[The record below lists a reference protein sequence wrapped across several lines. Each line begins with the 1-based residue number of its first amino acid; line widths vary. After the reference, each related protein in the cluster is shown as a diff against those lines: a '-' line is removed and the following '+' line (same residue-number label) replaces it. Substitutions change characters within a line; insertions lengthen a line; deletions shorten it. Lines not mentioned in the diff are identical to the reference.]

1 MARLAKIKTMSG
13 LDIQDLGAN
22 QDFRASWDLQETL
35 VQARRNGE
43 INDTILLLEH
53 APVYT
58 IGRTRDQSSLRDS
71 SHLPHPVVE
80 INRGGQGT
88 FHGPGQLVG
97 YAILDLNQR
106 VKDLHEHLRQ
116 IEEVIILALAE
127 FKISAKRRKGL
138 TGVWVNENKIA
149 SLGVGVRSW
158 VTLHGFALNVQNISL
173 APFQSITPCGIDG
186 VTMTSAE
193 REVGRPISMSEMK
206 SATTKALREIFG
218 P

>member
-1 MARLAKIKTMSG
+1 MARLAKIKTMSE
-13 LDIQDLGAN
+13 LDIRDLGADR
-22 QDFRASWDLQETL
+22 DFREIWKLQEKM
-35 VQARRNGE
+35 VQERRDGE
-43 INDTILLLEH
+43 IGDTILLLEH

-116 IEEVIILALAE
+116 IEEIIILALAE
-127 FKISAKRRKGL
+127 FKISAERRKGL
-138 TGVWVNENKIA
+138 TGVWVNEGKIA

-158 VTLHGFALNVQNISL
+158 VTLHGFALNVQDISL
-173 APFQSITPCGIDG
+173 TPFQSITPCGIDG

-193 REVGRPISMSEMK
+193 KEAGRPISMSEMK
-206 SATTKALREIFG
+206 SAITKALRKIFG